1 MSDSNINKEFG
12 DFGKRMKVIAILTLL
27 SFILGIVGAFVWFIG
42 FVALLLSLI
51 IIIFFLLVL
60 GNVKRAGRGLNNKEL
75 LNFTPRFL
83 LGTIIRFIGQTL
95 MNIGFLAIEDLWI
108 MVLIGVALIIVGS
121 VLRLLAWRGMETFF
135 LTNSQIFPLDIS
147 EKGRSGS
154 KLCKISTIFDL
165 TIILSFVG
173 EILRII
179 GYFKLSSTKDLIGAP
194 AQTISQ
200 PITPQP
206 ASAPAPSAS
215 SANFCPNCGSSVSPG
230 ARFCPGC
237 GSSIN

>member
-12 DFGKRMKVIAILTLL
+12 DFGKRMKVIAILTLI
-27 SFILGIVGAFVWFIG
+27 SFILGIVGAIFWPIA
-42 FVALLLSLI
+42 FVALVLSLV

-60 GNVKRAGRGLNNKEL
+60 GNVKRAGRVLNNKEL
-75 LNFTPRFL
+75 LNFTPKFL

-95 MNIGFLAIEDLWI
+95 WGIGWLAIEDLWI
-108 MVLIGVALIIVGS
+108 MVVIGVVLIIMGS
-121 VLRLLAWRGMETFF
+121 ILRLIAWKGIQTFF
-135 LTNSQIFPLDIS
+135 ETNVQLFPQDIS
-147 EKGRSGS
+147 EKGISGG
-154 KLCKISTIFDL
+154 KLCKISTIFDM

-194 AQTISQ
+194 AQTIMQ
-200 PITPQP
+200 PIAPQA

-215 SANFCPNCGSSVSPG
+215 SANFCPDCGSPVSSG

>member
-42 FVALLLSLI
+42 VVAIIFSLI
-51 IIIFFLLVL
+51 IIIFFLMVL
-60 GNVKRAGRGLNNKEL
+60 GNVKRAGRELNNKEL
-75 LNFTPRFL
+75 LGFRPKFL
-83 LGTIIRFIGQTL
+83 FGTILRFIGQQL
-95 MNIGFLAIEDLWI
+95 MNIGLLFLEDLWI
-108 MVLIGVALIIVGS
+108 MIVIGVALIIVGS
-121 VLRLLAWRGMETFF
+121 ILRFMAWGGIKVFF
-135 LTNSQIFPLDIS
+135 ESNTQLFPQDIS
-147 EKGRSGS
+147 EKGRSGG
-154 KLCKISTIFDL
+154 KLCKISTIFDM

-194 AQTISQ
+194 AQPIMQ
-200 PITPQP
+200 PIAPQP

-215 SANFCPNCGSSVSPG
+215 SANFCPNCGSSVSSG